1 MKLKKCLS
9 FVVLGIALIAL
20 AACGK
25 KSTEDIVK
33 NDLQSSYTGNA
44 ELRAYESFFNSGGD
58 TLSFDKK
65 DNSISNSAGETM
77 YFKTVLKADLPSS
90 PSGVLNSLEKELKG
104 TENFT
109 IAISSKKEKLD
120 SSDAYF
126 QIALSDGGK
135 KIRIIELRRNHFA
148 EGGFYDF
155 SGKAE

>member
-1 MKLKKCLS
+1 MNMKKWFGFLT
-9 FVVLGIALIAL
+9 LGLALIML
-20 AACGK
+20 VACGQ

-33 NDLQSSYTGNA
+33 NDLQNSYTGSA

-65 DNSISNSAGETM
+65 DSSITNSNGEKV
-77 YFKTVLKADLPSS
+77 YFKMVSKADLPSS
-90 PSGVLNSLEKELKG
+90 ASGALTSLEDEVKNS
-104 TENFT
+104 ENFT

-120 SSDAYF
+120 TSDAYF
-126 QIALSDGGK
+126 QISLSDGGK

-155 SGKAE
+155 SGEAK